1 MKQEKPKP
9 NTFIIRGLQWTV
21 VVERMFYVE
30 SNEERE
36 DWIAAIRSVA
46 ENLKVTEEE
55 GGLLEKE
62 KKKVVKAFF
71 LCSYCDKINEKIINS
86 LTWRNYER

>member
-21 VVERMFYVE
+21 IVERMFYVE

-46 ENLKVTEEE
+46 ENLKVTEED
-55 GGLLEKE
+55 GGTLEKE
-62 KKKVVKAFF
+62 KKKVVGDC
-71 LCSYCDKINEKIINS
+71 LCDRHGSRIFTK
-86 LTWRNYER
+86 